1 MVTLEVTVGID
12 IDGMGSVVVNTFGKS
27 VDAFAF
33 DVHEVVSRD
42 ADHRGEGFASI
53 SCMEENFKCYF
64 FFLHK
69 YHISNDTPYGMGFGF
84 GGSKQ

>member
-1 MVTLEVTVGID
+1 MIVRAGGAGRIIKNTTVVTLEVTVGIN

-53 SCMEENFKCYF
+53 SCMEENFKC
-64 FFLHK
+64 
-69 YHISNDTPYGMGFGF
+69 
-84 GGSKQ
+84 